1 LLFNNTFFACFNS
14 RTVKR
19 WFTKKGGRL
28 KPDKTAREGDDPFKV
43 SGREILANM
52 DKNTKQALRKATR
65 KSDAKLSHSIG
76 YLSNIKNSLIIRGD
90 SGFQE
95 GIKENLIIEF
105 VQNGVD
111 NIMVADVLRMIDI
124 DYDPLQIIEHAI
136 VRYPIITDGQISSWK
151 SVRINDFPPSSKF
164 IAFINREVEC
174 PPAARS
180 WFFRRDRKRMEEL
193 GYAAKVVN
201 TPMLR
206 GLMSA
211 AYWSGLTRPQA
222 EYLIC
227 KAVQETFL
235 DSALTVIAASIDD
248 LKFVPPANGNIGRR
262 VPQSIP
268 FKDGAVKIYFTD
280 RLDSRSEYF
289 TKPCPI
295 VLSLG
300 VGPAALQA
308 TLALQPIESR
318 EAKVALIQQ
327 RVRSNDKLALDVADA
342 ALPAMEVFI
351 VEAQLEMVVTKQT
364 SAERKRLT
372 VAEKEL
378 VLAEA
383 LGGEKRSILS
393 VTACPNLPVR
403 IRVADRAGSSVWRDA
418 LLQCLTSDEGR
429 SIPGGHFVSIRA
441 KRGDVRVVRLL
452 RNSSDGE
459 AVELNPLRPQDI
471 EDRICNFVFRQK
483 PLFLYGTTL
492 DGNSIVWDDSSDAP
506 PTPLEDL
513 GPMGPIISSE
523 GLIFTDIRQIFEPH
537 EG

>member
-1 LLFNNTFFACFNS
+1 
-14 RTVKR
+14 
-19 WFTKKGGRL
+19 
-28 KPDKTAREGDDPFKV
+28 
-43 SGREILANM
+43 M

-65 KSDAKLSHSIG
+65 KSDANLSHSIG

-90 SGFQE
+90 SGFRE

-124 DYDPLQIIEHAI
+124 DYDPLQIMMHTV
-136 VRYPIITDGQISSWK
+136 VRDPIITDGDISSWK
-151 SVRINDFPPSSKF
+151 SVRISEFTPSSKF

-193 GYAAKVVN
+193 GYAATVVN

-206 GLMSA
+206 GLISV

-227 KAVQETFL
+227 QAVQETFV
-235 DSALTVIAASIDD
+235 DSAITVVAASIDD

-300 VGPAALQA
+300 IGPAALQA
-308 TLALQPIESR
+308 TLDLQPVESR
-318 EAKVALIQQ
+318 EAKVFRIQQ
-327 RVRSNDKLALDVADA
+327 RVRSNDKLALNIADA
-342 ALPAMEVFI
+342 ASPKMEVFV
-351 VEAQLEMVVTKQT
+351 VEAQLEMVVTEQT
-364 SAERKRLT
+364 SAAKKQLT
-372 VAEKEL
+372 MAEKEL
-378 VLAEA
+378 VWAEA
-383 LGGEKRSILS
+383 LGGEKRSIIS
-393 VTACPNLPVR
+393 V
-403 IRVADRAGSSVWRDA
+403 
-418 LLQCLTSDEGR
+418 
-429 SIPGGHFVSIRA
+429 
-441 KRGDVRVVRLL
+441 DVRAL
-452 RNSSDGE
+452 RANVNKSSPSPYSKR
-459 AVELNPLRPQDI
+459 N
-471 EDRICNFVFRQK
+471 
-483 PLFLYGTTL
+483 
-492 DGNSIVWDDSSDAP
+492 
-506 PTPLEDL
+506 
-513 GPMGPIISSE
+513 II
-523 GLIFTDIRQIFEPH
+523 QV
-537 EG
+537 